1 MGEVVKFD
9 ASKFAATVITNMKRA
24 ASTRVGFLKMGKDG
38 AWSYG
43 SDETEVTEDDHVFVN
58 PNGFVHGWQCWADT
72 DLAGVQSEL
81 LGDVIA
87 GMDQPLPDRPA
98 KVPENG
104 RPWGEVRGMSVLLA
118 GEKLVYSTTS
128 VGGLNAFAALAE
140 EYLAQ
145 YHRDPEKMIAEVSL
159 SCDSYKHKNKTFG
172 RIYTPVFTI
181 VKWHKDLPAAAAEKP
196 APVAPAKKVAAK
208 KTSPAKQA
216 AKARR
221 AS

>member
-145 YHRDPEKMIAEVSL
+145 FHKDPEKMIAEVSL
-159 SCDSYKHKNKTFG
+159 SSDSYKHKNKTYG

-181 VKWHKDLPAAAAEKP
+181 VKWHKDLPAAAANKP
-196 APVAPAKKVAAK
+196 EPEPVKKAAKKVAAK
-208 KTSPAKQA
+208 SP